1 MLSGVILSD
10 CIIVGKGFILQKMC
24 SNVMKS
30 IEEEI
35 AGLDPV
41 IDKIVAA
48 APEIKHKVNIM
59 TSMTGIGQAA
69 AVTLLSKS
77 GSLKEC
83 TARQFV

>member
-1 MLSGVILSD
+1 
-10 CIIVGKGFILQKMC
+10 
-24 SNVMKS
+24 MKS

-69 AVTLLSKS
+69 AVNFI
-77 GSLKEC
+77 E
-83 TARQFV
+83 